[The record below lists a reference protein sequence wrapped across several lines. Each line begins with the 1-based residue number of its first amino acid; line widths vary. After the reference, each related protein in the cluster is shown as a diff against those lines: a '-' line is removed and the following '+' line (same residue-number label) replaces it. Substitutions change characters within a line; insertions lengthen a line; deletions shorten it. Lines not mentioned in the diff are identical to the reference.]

1 MIDKVI
7 SLPEAATLVKSGAM
21 LTLGGITLYRRPVAF
36 VYELLR
42 QANPPNGLT
51 LMCFTASYES
61 DLLIGAGLVKR
72 IRTCYCG
79 FEVFG
84 LSPMF
89 TEAGNTGQIEIME
102 ESEASLTFGIRA
114 AAASIGFMPGRGW
127 IGTDMLRLRPDVRTI
142 HDPYSGEELAAFPAI
157 NPDVAVIHALVADR
171 SGNAVIGGN
180 PGIDPELALVAKT
193 VIITAEEIVEKL
205 DRVDIAT
212 PLVTAVVAAPR
223 GAWPTSCHP
232 LYPIAGGEI
241 LQYLEA
247 CSRGE
252 FRGYLEEKL
261 ESNSQIPKTKSQG
274 PRTKDKG

>member
-7 SLPEAATLVKSGAM
+7 SLSEAASLVKSGDM

-42 QANPPNGLT
+42 QANPPSALT

-61 DLLIGAGLVKR
+61 DLLIGAGLVKCVR
-72 IRTCYCG
+72 SCYFG

-84 LSPMF
+84 LAPMF
-89 TEAGNTGQIEIME
+89 TEAANLGRIEIME

-114 AAASIGFMPGRGW
+114 ATARIGFMPGLGW
-127 IGTDMLRLRPDVRTI
+127 LGTDMLRLRPDVRTI
-142 HDPYSGEELAAFPAI
+142 RDPYSGEELVAFPAI
-157 NPDVAVIHALVADR
+157 QPEVAVIHALVADR

-180 PGIDPELALVAKT
+180 PGIDPELALASKT
-193 VIITAEEIVEKL
+193 VIITAEEVVEKL
-205 DRVDIAT
+205 DHVDIGT
-212 PLVTAVVAAPR
+212 PLVTAVVETPR

-241 LQYLEA
+241 MHYLEA
-247 CSRGE
+247 CGRGGFAE
-252 FRGYLEEKL
+252 YLQQRLGK
-261 ESNSQIPKTKSQG
+261 K
-274 PRTKDKG
+274 

>member
-7 SLPEAATLVKSGAM
+7 SLPEAATLVKSRDM

-42 QANPPNGLT
+42 QPTPPTELT
-51 LMCFTASYES
+51 LMCFTASYET

-72 IRTCYCG
+72 IRSCYFG

-84 LSPMF
+84 LAPMF
-89 TEAGNTGQIEIME
+89 TEAGNAGKIEIME

-142 HDPYSGEELAAFPAI
+142 RDPYSGEELVAFPAI
-157 NPDVAVIHALVADR
+157 HPDVAVIHALVADR

-180 PGIDPELALVAKT
+180 PGIDNELALVAKT

-205 DRVDIAT
+205 NRVDIAS
-212 PLVTAVVAAPR
+212 PLVTAVAPAPR

-247 CSRGE
+247 CSRGDFGE
-252 FRGYLEEKL
+252 YLKQRL
-261 ESNSQIPKTKSQG
+261 DG
-274 PRTKDKG
+274 RR